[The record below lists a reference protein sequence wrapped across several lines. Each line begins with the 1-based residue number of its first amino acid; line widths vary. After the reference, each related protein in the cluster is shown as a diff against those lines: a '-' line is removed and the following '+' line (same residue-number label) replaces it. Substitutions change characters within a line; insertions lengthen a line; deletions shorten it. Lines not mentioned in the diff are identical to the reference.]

1 MNVEI
6 FKTEAAQFPEKEYIN
21 KISVAVWHKATDLL
35 RSRTVRPPEQPPRI
49 VFTTASP
56 TKKQRKVIFDLIS

>member
-21 KISVAVWHKATDLL
+21 KISVAVWHRATDLL
-35 RSRTVRPPEQPPRI
+35 RSSTVRPPEQPPRI

-56 TKKQRKVIFDLIS
+56 TKKQDTHF